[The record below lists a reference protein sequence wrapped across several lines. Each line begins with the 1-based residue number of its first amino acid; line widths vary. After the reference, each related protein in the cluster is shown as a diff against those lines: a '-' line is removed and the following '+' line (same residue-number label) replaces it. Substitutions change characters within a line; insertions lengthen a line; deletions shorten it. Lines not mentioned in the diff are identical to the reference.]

1 MSLKHPPLGSLWFIF
16 QDKLERERKEK
27 NESNTESATRGQSH
41 QRLVVPERER
51 NRATLHLVESLA
63 LVMMCSCKPVIRK
76 QAVIVLKEVRN
87 IFVALNIP
95 KVNRNSV
102 WCLSIFIVS
111 FEAGIIILD
120 LSIQKMCCWLDFI
133 LRCKWEWLWNKR
145 LFHLFN

>member
-1 MSLKHPPLGSLWFIF
+1 M
-16 QDKLERERKEK
+16 
-27 NESNTESATRGQSH
+27 
-41 QRLVVPERER
+41 VPERER

-102 WCLSIFIVS
+102 RCFSILFVS
-111 FEAGIIILD
+111 FETGIIILD
-120 LSIQKMCCWLDFI
+120 LSMQKMCHVLDFI
-133 LRCKWEWLWNKR
+133 LWCK
-145 LFHLFN
+145 